1 MYLLH
6 PIYFTDVGWPPNFIS
21 NLRGARRAGGREW
34 KFSQSPGTAGGV
46 GGGTRAALGEE
57 GRGLHG
63 VPHPAALGG
72 AGGLRPACAAPSTE
86 NAGTLEIPA
95 LPTLPP
101 CFNYYFYYYHYYFPY
116 FFYYYY
122 HWIFLM
128 RNQCGS
134 NFPLPPPPSC
144 LVTRTPP
151 GLSPHPPPRRWA
163 VTCYVPSISRPGA
176 RGGRGRLRGRGEA
189 LGGRGFPGAAM
200 LPQPCP
206 LRDGQPGSSRRLC
219 HHPRRGGW
227 VGAGGVSRCVTARAR
242 VPRPGEGAARRGRGG
257 SGRGAGPGAL
267 LQPGFLCSECPLNMR
282 CHRLP
287 LPLPAVPALHYF
299 FFLLLF
305 F

>member
-1 MYLLH
+1 
-6 PIYFTDVGWPPNFIS
+6 
-21 NLRGARRAGGREW
+21 
-34 KFSQSPGTAGGV
+34 
-46 GGGTRAALGEE
+46 
-57 GRGLHG
+57 
-63 VPHPAALGG
+63 
-72 AGGLRPACAAPSTE
+72 
-86 NAGTLEIPA
+86 
-95 LPTLPP
+95 
-101 CFNYYFYYYHYYFPY
+101 
-116 FFYYYY
+116 
-122 HWIFLM
+122 M

-134 NFPLPPPPSC
+134 NFPLPPTPLLPGDQD
-144 LVTRTPP
+144 PP
-151 GLSPHPPPRRWA
+151 GAEPAPPAPA
-163 VTCYVPSISRPGA
+163 LGSDLLRPLHLPAGA

-227 VGAGGVSRCVTARAR
+227 VGVGGVSRCVTARAR

-287 LPLPAVPALHYF
+287 LPLPAVPALHF
-299 FFLLLF
+299 FFF
-305 F
+305 IIIIF